1 VSEITPHYVRLRNED
16 DGNITEIPND
26 WVLAMT
32 GWHPNPALLRELGV
46 GIDDQTGIPNH
57 DPETM
62 ETNVPGVFL
71 AGVLAAGNNANK
83 IFIENGRAHGG
94 QILKALTASG
104 RI

>member
-1 VSEITPHYVRLRNED
+1 VAEIRPGQVVLRDVNTGE
-16 DGNITEIPND
+16 TRELVND

-32 GWHPNPALLRELGV
+32 GWHPDPVHLIQLGV
-46 GIDDQTGIPNH
+46 GIDPDTGIPVH

-62 ETNVPGVFL
+62 ETNVPGVFV

-94 QILKALTASG
+94 QIVRALEETG